1 MTTIGTAVL
10 QIIPSLRGV
19 TEAIESQID
28 GKAVDIQ
35 IKPKVDQRATEAAAK
50 QTRETVE
57 KQTTEV
63 KVQPKVDKRAAEQA
77 GKDLG
82 DEITKTVEKS
92 SPGKDLA
99 KVLVDGI
106 ADGVKDELRGGPL
119 VDEFVD
125 GLADGVKQGIDQG
138 GVSKTIL
145 STISDGLKSGNLTGT
160 IRDAIVPGIKGL
172 GTDLRGS
179 ASEWSRGIADSLRSG
194 DIQGATDEIG
204 NTVRTTTDIIATIGD
219 TFGLQTGGVR
229 DFAEK
234 AASSLSGVSGSVQ
247 GSISK
252 ALELRGTFTD
262 IGDTLEKVL
271 PGKADKGAAGV
282 QAALDRVVLPVWLTA
297 LLGNEI
303 ANKLDDVLPGEDHPD
318 RDVTWAP
325 KQGLGAPKRI
335 WEMITGQRDPNT
347 GELVQEVPADLNLP
361 PGYGNGPH
369 GGRRSTT
376 PKPTITGGPTPS
388 IGGIPVPNAVI
399 GPDGKP
405 IIVPG
410 RSSGGYT
417 GNFPADKI
425 AGVVHGG
432 EYVIRKAATDA
443 LQSKAPGLLD
453 ALNGYKDGGLVGPDV
468 SVAKA
473 LAGIPYSQGNR
484 TDCSGMVSRVI
495 LKSLGRNGGLM
506 TTKNA
511 DKWLSALGF
520 RPGTGG
526 RGAITVGWYDRGP
539 NPNDGHMAMTLSDG
553 THAEAGGRNRV
564 FTLGAKARGGDDST
578 FDRHMFLELVSR
590 KGPASGDGQIFG
602 QGPATG
608 GIPAA
613 STTGAVTAA
622 VNSEG
627 SGSGG
632 VSLASSISGLAGMG
646 LSNLGVTTSTQIGS
660 GSQERTFDI
669 GSAVSSAVGG
679 QVSSALGVFGVGD
692 SPGWLQGISKFVG
705 GISVSDKNGKKV
717 FDGGNIGGTFGDA
730 GSLFGGAAP
739 VAPASVGPAAMP
751 SGAVHGTQAGQKPG
765 PAGPTYNI
773 RTATVEDAFLQAQKQ
788 EQIRIASKIDRF

>member
-28 GKAVDIQ
+28 GKAIEIQ
-35 IKPKVDQRATEAAAK
+35 VKPKVDQRATEAAAK
-50 QTRETVE
+50 ETRETVE

-145 STISDGLKSGNLTGT
+145 STISDGLKSGNVGGT
-160 IRDAIVPGIKGL
+160 IKDAIL
-172 GTDLRGS
+172 
-179 ASEWSRGIADSLRSG
+179 
-194 DIQGATDEIG
+194 
-204 NTVRTTTDIIATIGD
+204 
-219 TFGLQTGGVR
+219 
-229 DFAEK
+229 
-234 AASSLSGVSGSVQ
+234 
-247 GSISK
+247 
-252 ALELRGTFTD
+252 
-262 IGDTLEKVL
+262 
-271 PGKADKGAAGV
+271 
-282 QAALDRVVLPVWLTA
+282 
-297 LLGNEI
+297 
-303 ANKLDDVLPGEDHPD
+303 
-318 RDVTWAP
+318 
-325 KQGLGAPKRI
+325 
-335 WEMITGQRDPNT
+335 
-347 GELVQEVPADLNLP
+347 
-361 PGYGNGPH
+361 
-369 GGRRSTT
+369 
-376 PKPTITGGPTPS
+376 PTITG
-388 IGGIPVPNAVI
+388 I
-399 GPDGKP
+399 GPAIRGSVGEWSSGIANALRSGEIFGATADVKKAILATTTDAIGEITGLKGALNSVDVGPVQNGLKNISDVLSGFDKNGDSGLERALGKVGGHAGNLAGMVGNAQALINLLNDP
-405 IIVPG
+405 KTEEALNKIPG
-410 RSSGGYT
+410 MGVAKDVIANKPAEAGAGVRQWVIDNLGITPPDVSKWEGFRKKEERVYSGGEGTFGDGGYT
-417 GNFPADKI
+417 GNFPVDKI

-432 EYVIRKAATDA
+432 EFVIRKSATDA

-495 LKSLGRNGGLM
+495 LQSLGKSGGLM
-506 TTKNA
+506 TTKTA

-520 RPGTGG
+520 RSGTGG
-526 RGAITVGWYDRGP
+526 PGAITVGWYDRGP

-564 FTLGAKARGGDDST
+564 FTLGAGARGGEDSS
-578 FDRHMFLELVSR
+578 FDRHMFLNLLVG
-590 KGPASGDGQIFG
+590 KGSASGDGQITG
-602 QGPATG
+602 EGPATG

-613 STTGAVTAA
+613 STTDAVTAA
-622 VNSEG
+622 VNSGG

-646 LSNLGVTTSTQIGS
+646 GDAISAGHTSSEGH
-660 GSQERTFDI
+660 RDPLAPKYFPK
-669 GSAVSSAVGG
+669 AVSAAVSG
-679 QVSSALGVFGVGD
+679 QVSSALGVFGVND
-692 SPGWLQGISKFVG
+692 SPGWLKGISDFVG

-739 VAPASVGPAAMP
+739 AAPPAPAPAALP
-751 SGAVHGTQAGQKPG
+751 SGAMHGAQAGQKPG
-765 PAGPTYNI
+765 PTVNYNI
-773 RTATVEDAFLQAQKQ
+773 RTALTEDAFIEARKQ
-788 EQIRIASKIDRF
+788 EQIRIASKVDRY

>member
-19 TEAIESQID
+19 TEAIDSQID

-106 ADGVKDELRGGPL
+106 ADGVKGELRGGPL

-138 GVSKTIL
+138 GISKTIID
-145 STISDGLKSGNLTGT
+145 TIGTGIKSGNLSGT
-160 IRDAIVPGIKGL
+160 IKDA
-172 GTDLRGS
+172 
-179 ASEWSRGIADSLRSG
+179 
-194 DIQGATDEIG
+194 
-204 NTVRTTTDIIATIGD
+204 
-219 TFGLQTGGVR
+219 
-229 DFAEK
+229 
-234 AASSLSGVSGSVQ
+234 
-247 GSISK
+247 
-252 ALELRGTFTD
+252 
-262 IGDTLEKVL
+262 VL
-271 PGKADKGAAGV
+271 
-282 QAALDRVVLPVWLTA
+282 
-297 LLGNEI
+297 
-303 ANKLDDVLPGEDHPD
+303 
-318 RDVTWAP
+318 
-325 KQGLGAPKRI
+325 
-335 WEMITGQRDPNT
+335 
-347 GELVQEVPADLNLP
+347 
-361 PGYGNGPH
+361 
-369 GGRRSTT
+369 
-376 PKPTITGGPTPS
+376 PTITG
-388 IGGIPVPNAVI
+388 I
-399 GPDGKP
+399 GPAIRGSVGEWSSGIANALRSGEIFDATADVKKTILATTTDAIGEITGLKGALNSVDVGPVQNGLKNISDVLSGFDKNGDSGLERALGKVGGHAGQLSGMVGSAQALINLLNDPKTEEALNKIPGMGVAKDVIANKPAEAGSGVRQWIRDKVGIELPDVSKWEGFQNFPKKERVYSGGDGTF
-405 IIVPG
+405 G
-410 RSSGGYT
+410 AGGYT
-417 GNFPADKI
+417 GNFPIDQI

-432 EYVIRKAATDA
+432 EFVIRKSATDA

-495 LKSLGRNGGLM
+495 LQSLGKSGGLM
-506 TTKNA
+506 TTKTA

-526 RGAITVGWYDRGP
+526 PGAITVGWYDRGP

-564 FTLGAKARGGDDST
+564 FTLGAKARGGEDST

-590 KGPASGDGQIFG
+590 KGPASGDGQIKG
-602 QGPATG
+602 EGPATG
-608 GIPAA
+608 GIPAPTGIKDAVLA
-613 STTGAVTAA
+613 S
-622 VNSEG
+622 VNSAE
-627 SGSGG
+627 SSSGG
-632 VSLASSISGLAGMG
+632 VSVPSSISGLAGMG
-646 LSNLGVTTSTQIGS
+646 GDAISAGHTSSEGNRDPLAS
-660 GSQERTFDI
+660 KYFPK
-669 GSAVSSAVGG
+669 AVSAAVSG
-679 QVSSALGVFGVGD
+679 QVSSALGVLGVPD
-692 SPGWLQGISKFVG
+692 SPGWLQGISDFVG
-705 GISVSDKNGKKV
+705 GISVTEKGTGRKI
-717 FDGGNIGGTFGDA
+717 FGGGSAASALGGA
-730 GSLFGGAAP
+730 GSLFGNAAPGDPYGGAAP
-739 VAPASVGPAAMP
+739 VAAAVPAGPAPLP
-751 SGAVHGTQAGQKPG
+751 SGTVHGAQAGQKPG
-765 PAGPTYNI
+765 PVFNTTISAFDVT
-773 RTATVEDAFLQAQKQ
+773 DAVRVMENQRQQ
-788 EQIRIASKIDRF
+788 MIAAKLTHI